1 MISTTE
7 SNTYFSTSKTIEQD
21 KPIFIGG
28 LQRSG
33 TSLVRAILGSHPT
46 LAIYK
51 SDLPL
56 WTKFYKHKK
65 DLDLN
70 NLDVTKQLLDEI
82 VSDRKTLKI
91 IGLTFNTEEILE
103 TLKDEP
109 NITFGILFK
118 HLLKQYAKLIGRPRW
133 GLKTPHNEFWT
144 DDIFAAYPDAK
155 MIHLIRDPRDVAVSV
170 ESRGWDKPL
179 EKTCKK
185 WQQSAQLAKINKEK
199 YAGAYIVVR
208 YEDLV
213 RDPESIIKQV
223 CQVVELDYTPDM
235 LKMDAQLGWRGSN
248 SHFEDLGYE
257 HEGISEKAIA
267 RYKEYLSPT
276 DQEFIEDY
284 LKDEMIQ
291 WQYFRFV

>member
-1 MISTTE
+1 MISTQAIH
-7 SNTYFSTSKTIEQD
+7 NLSTVEIIKQD

-33 TSLVRAILGSHPT
+33 TSLMRAILGSHPT

-56 WTKFYKHKK
+56 WTKYYKHYR

-70 NLDVTKQLLDEI
+70 DPDLRMQLLDEI
-82 VSDRKTLKI
+82 ISDRKSLKI
-91 IGLTFNTEEILE
+91 IGLTFNAQEILAS
-103 TLKDEP
+103 LQHEP
-109 NITFGILFK
+109 DVTFGILFQ

-144 DDIFAAYPDAK
+144 DEIFAAYPDAK

-179 EKTCKK
+179 EKTCLK
-185 WQQSAQLAKINKEK
+185 WQKSAQLGKINQEK
-199 YAGAYIVVR
+199 SANSYLVVR

-213 RDPESIIKQV
+213 LNPEYITQKV
-223 CQVVELDYTPDM
+223 CDLVELDYTPDL

-257 HEGISEKAIA
+257 HEGISEKAIG
-267 RYKEYLSPT
+267 RYSEHLSLA
-276 DQEFIEDY
+276 DKEFIEDC
-284 LKDEMIQ
+284 LKEDMIQ
-291 WQYFRFV
+291 WQYL